1 MRSIRTLLP
10 LVKQQRGQVLVIL
23 VLHGLSAVLSLFTFL
38 SVVPFLRVLFGRG
51 KPSSAPLEGSGGL
64 AAINQRIDAIVQAQ
78 RSAWAL
84 GMLCLAIVVMAE

>member
-38 SVVPFLRVLFGRG
+38 SVVPFLRVLFG
-51 KPSSAPLEGSGGL
+51 E
-64 AAINQRIDAIVQAQ
+64 
-78 RSAWAL
+78 
-84 GMLCLAIVVMAE
+84 